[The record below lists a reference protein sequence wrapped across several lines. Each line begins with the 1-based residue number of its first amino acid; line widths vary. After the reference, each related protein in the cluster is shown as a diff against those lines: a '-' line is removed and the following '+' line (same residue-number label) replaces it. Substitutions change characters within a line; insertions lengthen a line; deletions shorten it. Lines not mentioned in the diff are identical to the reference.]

1 MDKRFLIAYRSG
13 ERAGK
18 SDHRNVAGRREIR
31 QKTQCRSTLMSMLTI
46 HRNIGGIKDCG
57 FQSRVSKA
65 MDAYRTFHTDAN
77 GVEWYERTP
86 NDE

>member
-1 MDKRFLIAYRSG
+1 MTVIVKVPISIMMPLTTRPV
-13 ERAGK
+13 ER
-18 SDHRNVAGRREIR
+18 GRREIC

-46 HRNIGGIKDCG
+46 HHNIGGTKDCG
-57 FQSRVSKA
+57 FQSMVSKA
-65 MDAYRTFHTDAN
+65 MDAYRTFHTAAN